1 MELLDFTLW
10 KSEMFACSNNYN
22 PDERL
27 RIIRC
32 KAQTERFD
40 FFFAFYLGGR
50 LYSHT
55 DNLSK
60 DLQGTKMA
68 ATSGKRLAKLTEEAL
83 TISMLMLPTRVKVCL
98 ANQRFQE
105 YDALRPDWRVVQA
118 HQAICCP
125 LWQLLF
131 FSTAVRQNQ

>member
-1 MELLDFTLW
+1 
-10 KSEMFACSNNYN
+10 
-22 PDERL
+22 
-27 RIIRC
+27 
-32 KAQTERFD
+32 
-40 FFFAFYLGGR
+40 
-50 LYSHT
+50 
-55 DNLSK
+55 
-60 DLQGTKMA
+60 MA
-68 ATSGKRLAKLTEEAL
+68 ATSGQRLAKLTEEAL

-105 YDALRPDWRVVQA
+105 YDALRPDWRLVQA

>member
-1 MELLDFTLW
+1 M
-10 KSEMFACSNNYN
+10 
-22 PDERL
+22 
-27 RIIRC
+27 
-32 KAQTERFD
+32 ERFD
-40 FFFAFYLGGR
+40 FFFGLHLGGR
-50 LYSHT
+50 LHSHIN
-55 DNLSK
+55 NLSK
-60 DLQGTKMA
+60 DLQGTEMA
-68 ATSGKRLAKLTEEAL
+68 VTSGQRLAKLTEQAL

-105 YDALRPDWRVVQA
+105 YEA